1 MIDRLF
7 TAVLTFALLV
17 GGTLA
22 IGSAL
27 LEADPR
33 SSAAPAARSQPRVV
47 QLERVTITATRE
59 RPVATVA
66 QHTGSESA
74 ARSVE

>member
-33 SSAAPAARSQPRVV
+33 SAAAHAARSQVRVV
-47 QLERVTITATRE
+47 QLERVTVTATRE
-59 RPVATVA
+59 RPTATVA
-66 QHTGSESA
+66 QHASSDSA
-74 ARSVE
+74 AQRVE